1 MQHGNSPG
9 KGGFQ
14 FARRFQVA
22 TEVQGSAILLQ
33 FSPEG
38 NHKKNL
44 TAEFVVFLKNLR
56 VLKS

>member
-22 TEVQGSAILLQ
+22 TGVSQGSAILLQ

-38 NHKKNL
+38 NHKKKL
-44 TAEFVVFLKNLR
+44 
-56 VLKS
+56 